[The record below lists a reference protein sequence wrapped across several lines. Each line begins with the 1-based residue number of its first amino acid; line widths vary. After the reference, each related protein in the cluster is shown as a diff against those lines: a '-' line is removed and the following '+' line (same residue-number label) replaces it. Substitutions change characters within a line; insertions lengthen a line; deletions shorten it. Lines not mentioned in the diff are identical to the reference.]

1 MLFYRVGG
9 DSRVASFMLAG
20 ANLVVLFI
28 GPSII
33 GYLPGMNPYIFFFL
47 VMRFARL
54 RRSYQPCAVM
64 VVGALIYILG
74 IDLVK
79 EAVWDTWGRV
89 AL

>member
-33 GYLPGMNPYIFFFL
+33 GYLPGMNPYIFFSGDEI
-47 VMRFARL
+47 R
-54 RRSYQPCAVM
+54 
-64 VVGALIYILG
+64 ALTTVISTLCSHG
-74 IDLVK
+74 CRGVDLHP
-79 EAVWDTWGRV
+79 GH
-89 AL
+89 